1 MLHTEVTQ
9 TYSIKVLDTTVTDDS
24 AYVQGATETILPK
37 IVYATY
43 NIVSTD
49 KGKIIIF

>member
-1 MLHTEVTQ
+1 MLHTKVIQ

-24 AYVQGATETILPK
+24 VYVQGATRTILPR

-43 NIVSTD
+43 NIVFTD
-49 KGKIIIF
+49 RGTIII